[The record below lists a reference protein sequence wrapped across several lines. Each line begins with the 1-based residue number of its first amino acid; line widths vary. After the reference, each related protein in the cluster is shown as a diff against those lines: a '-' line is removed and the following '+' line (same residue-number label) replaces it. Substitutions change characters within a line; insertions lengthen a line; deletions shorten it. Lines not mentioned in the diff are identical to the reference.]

1 MLCEDGAGERLDF
14 TERDGSHPG
23 SFKPEAKAANSAKEV
38 KDIQCSFS
46 GC

>member
-1 MLCEDGAGERLDF
+1 MLCEDRARERLDF
-14 TERDGSHPG
+14 TERDGSHSG
-23 SFKPEAKAANSAKEV
+23 SFEAKRETANSAKEV